1 MFLIPFEPKPQSR
14 PRATIR
20 GRHAAMYEDPKMMRW
35 RKQVTDYIKE
45 NYDGRYFD
53 GAICVK
59 VTFYMRTPQNVSNK
73 PSERAKDKT
82 KQLYSKYI
90 SERLWHVKKA
100 DLDNLIK
107 SLFDSISKSEI
118 VWSDDNIVCD
128 LRAKK
133 LYSPNPRIEIEIE
146 EIEEYE
152 ND

>member
-1 MFLIPFEPKPQSR
+1 
-14 PRATIR
+14 
-20 GRHAAMYEDPKMMRW
+20 MR
-35 RKQVTDYIKE
+35 KIKLR
-45 NYDGRYFD
+45 N
-53 GAICVK
+53 
-59 VTFYMRTPQNVSNK
+59 
-73 PSERAKDKT
+73 
-82 KQLYSKYI
+82 YI
-90 SERLWHVKKA
+90 SERLWHVKKP

>member
-1 MFLIPFEPKPQSR
+1 
-14 PRATIR
+14 
-20 GRHAAMYEDPKMMRW
+20 MYEDPKMMKW

-59 VTFYMRTPQNVSNK
+59 VTFYMRTPQNVSKK
-73 PSERAKDKT
+73 PSERAKDKA

-90 SERLWHVKKA
+90 SERLWHIKKA
-100 DLDNLIK
+100 DVDNLVK
-107 SLFDSISKSEI
+107 SLFDSISKAEI

-146 EIEEYE
+146 ELE
-152 ND
+152 

>member
-20 GRHAAMYEDPKMMRW
+20 GRHATVYEDPKMMKW

-59 VTFYMRTPQNVSNK
+59 
-73 PSERAKDKT
+73 A

-100 DLDNLIK
+100 DVDNLVK

-118 VWSDDNIVCD
+118 VWSDDAIVCD
-128 LRAKK
+128 LRARK

-146 EIEEYE
+146 EIE
-152 ND
+152 

>member
-1 MFLIPFEPKPQSR
+1 
-14 PRATIR
+14 
-20 GRHAAMYEDPKMMRW
+20 MYEDPKMMRW

-53 GAICVK
+53 GAVRVE
-59 VTFYMRTPQNVSNK
+59 VTFYMKAPQNVAKK
-73 PSERAKDKT
+73 PSERAKYKA

-90 SERLWHVKKA
+90 SRLLWHVKKP

-146 EIEEYE
+146 ELE
-152 ND
+152 

>member
-1 MFLIPFEPKPQSR
+1 MHEV
-14 PRATIR
+14 
-20 GRHAAMYEDPKMMRW
+20 PKMMKW

-45 NYDGRYFD
+45 NYNGRYFD
-53 GAICVK
+53 GAIRVE
-59 VTFYMRTPQNVSNK
+59 VTFYMKAPQSVSK
-73 PSERAKDKT
+73 RPSERAKSKA
-82 KQLYSKYI
+82 KELYLKYI
-90 SERLWHVKKA
+90 SRLLWHVKKP

-128 LRAKK
+128 LRARK

-146 EIEEYE
+146 EIEDYE

>member
-1 MFLIPFEPKPQSR
+1 
-14 PRATIR
+14 
-20 GRHAAMYEDPKMMRW
+20 MYEDPKMMKW
-35 RKQVTDYIKE
+35 RKEVTDYIKG

-53 GAICVK
+53 GAVRVE
-59 VTFYMRTPQNVSNK
+59 VTFYMKAPQNVSKK
-73 PSERAKDKT
+73 PSERAKHKA

-90 SERLWHVKKA
+90 SRLLWHVKKP

-146 EIEEYE
+146 EIEGYE
-152 ND
+152 DD

>member
-1 MFLIPFEPKPQSR
+1 
-14 PRATIR
+14 
-20 GRHAAMYEDPKMMRW
+20 MYEDPKMMRW

-53 GAICVK
+53 GAIRVE
-59 VTFYMRTPQNVSNK
+59 VTFYMRAPQSVSKN
-73 PSERAKDKT
+73 PSERSKDKA

-100 DLDNLIK
+100 DVDNLIK

-118 VWSDDNIVCD
+118 VWADDNIVCD
-128 LRAKK
+128 LRARK

>member
-1 MFLIPFEPKPQSR
+1 
-14 PRATIR
+14 
-20 GRHAAMYEDPKMMRW
+20 MYEDPKMMKW

-53 GAICVK
+53 DAIRVD
-59 VTFYMRTPQNVSNK
+59 VVFYMKAPQNMSKK
-73 PSERAKDKT
+73 PSERAKDKA

-90 SERLWHVKKA
+90 SGRLEHVKKP

-128 LRAKK
+128 LRARK

-146 EIEEYE
+146 EIEC
-152 ND
+152 

>member
-1 MFLIPFEPKPQSR
+1 
-14 PRATIR
+14 
-20 GRHAAMYEDPKMMRW
+20 MYEDPKMMKW

-45 NYDGRYFD
+45 NYDGHYFD
-53 GAICVK
+53 GAVRVE
-59 VTFYMRTPQNVSNK
+59 VTFYMKAPQNVSKK
-73 PSERAKDKT
+73 PSERSKDKA

-90 SERLWHVKKA
+90 SERLWHVKKP

-128 LRAKK
+128 LRARK
-133 LYSPNPRIEIEIE
+133 LYSPNPRIEIKIE

>member
-1 MFLIPFEPKPQSR
+1 
-14 PRATIR
+14 
-20 GRHAAMYEDPKMMRW
+20 MYEDPKMMKW

-53 GAICVK
+53 GAIRVE
-59 VTFYMRTPQNVSNK
+59 VTFYMKAPQSVSKK
-73 PSERAKDKT
+73 PSERAKDKA

-100 DLDNLIK
+100 DVDNLIK

-128 LRAKK
+128 LRARK

-146 EIEEYE
+146 EIEC
-152 ND
+152 

>member
-1 MFLIPFEPKPQSR
+1 
-14 PRATIR
+14 
-20 GRHAAMYEDPKMMRW
+20 MYEDPKMMKW
-35 RKQVTDYIKE
+35 RKQVTNYIKE

-53 GAICVK
+53 GAARVE
-59 VTFYMRTPQNVSNK
+59 VTFYMKAPHSVSKK
-73 PSERAKDKT
+73 PSERAKDKA

-90 SERLWHVKKA
+90 SRLLWHIKKP

-128 LRAKK
+128 LRARK

-152 ND
+152 NN

>member
-14 PRATIR
+14 PRDTIR
-20 GRHAAMYEDPKMMRW
+20 GRHATVYEDSKMMKW

-59 VTFYMRTPQNVSNK
+59 VTFYMRAPQSVSKK
-73 PSERAKDKT
+73 PSERAKDKA

-100 DLDNLIK
+100 DVDNLVK

-128 LRAKK
+128 LRARK

-146 EIEEYE
+146 EIE
-152 ND
+152 

>member
-1 MFLIPFEPKPQSR
+1 MKAPQS
-14 PRATIR
+14 
-20 GRHAAMYEDPKMMRW
+20 
-35 RKQVTDYIKE
+35 
-45 NYDGRYFD
+45 
-53 GAICVK
+53 
-59 VTFYMRTPQNVSNK
+59 VSKK
-73 PSERAKDKT
+73 PSERAKNKA

-90 SERLWHVKKA
+90 SERLWHVKKP

>member
-20 GRHAAMYEDPKMMRW
+20 GRHAAVYEDPKMMKW

-45 NYDGRYFD
+45 NYGGRYFD

-59 VTFYMRTPQNVSNK
+59 VTFYMRAPQDVSKK
-73 PSERAKDKT
+73 PSERAKDKA

-90 SERLWHVKKA
+90 SGRLEHVKKP

-146 EIEEYE
+146 EIE
-152 ND
+152 

>member
-1 MFLIPFEPKPQSR
+1 
-14 PRATIR
+14 
-20 GRHAAMYEDPKMMRW
+20 MYEDPKMMKW

-53 GAICVK
+53 GAIRVE
-59 VTFYMRTPQNVSNK
+59 VTFYMKAPQNVSKK
-73 PSERAKDKT
+73 PSERSKDKA

-90 SERLWHVKKA
+90 SERLWHVKKP
-100 DLDNLIK
+100 DSDNLIK

-128 LRAKK
+128 LRARK

-146 EIEEYE
+146 EIE
-152 ND
+152 

>member
-1 MFLIPFEPKPQSR
+1 
-14 PRATIR
+14 
-20 GRHAAMYEDPKMMRW
+20 MYEDSKMMKW

-53 GAICVK
+53 GAIRVK
-59 VTFYMRTPQNVSNK
+59 VTFYMRAPQNVSKK
-73 PSERAKDKT
+73 PSERSKDKA

-100 DLDNLIK
+100 DVDNLVK

-128 LRAKK
+128 LRARK

-146 EIEEYE
+146 EIE
-152 ND
+152 

>member
-1 MFLIPFEPKPQSR
+1 
-14 PRATIR
+14 
-20 GRHAAMYEDPKMMRW
+20 MYEDPKMMRW

-53 GAICVK
+53 GAVRVE
-59 VTFYMRTPQNVSNK
+59 VTFYIKAPQNVSKK
-73 PSERAKDKT
+73 PSERANDKA

-90 SERLWHVKKA
+90 SRLLWHVKKP

-118 VWSDDNIVCD
+118 VWTDDNIVCD

-146 EIEEYE
+146 ELE
-152 ND
+152 

>member
-20 GRHAAMYEDPKMMRW
+20 GRHAGMYEVPEMMKW

-45 NYDGRYFD
+45 NYNGRYFD
-53 GAICVK
+53 GTIRVD
-59 VTFYMRTPQNVSNK
+59 VVFYMKAPQNVSK
-73 PSERAKDKT
+73 RPSERSKDKA
-82 KQLYSKYI
+82 KQLYSRYI
-90 SERLWHVKKA
+90 SESLEHITKP

-128 LRAKK
+128 LRARK

-146 EIEEYE
+146 EIE
-152 ND
+152 

>member
-1 MFLIPFEPKPQSR
+1 
-14 PRATIR
+14 
-20 GRHAAMYEDPKMMRW
+20 MYEDSKMMRW

-45 NYDGRYFD
+45 NYDGHYFD
-53 GAICVK
+53 GAVRVE
-59 VTFYMRTPQNVSNK
+59 VTFYMKAPHNVSKK
-73 PSERAKDKT
+73 PSKRAKDKA

-90 SERLWHVKKA
+90 SRLLWHVKKS

-128 LRAKK
+128 LRARK

-146 EIEEYE
+146 EIE
-152 ND
+152 

>member
-1 MFLIPFEPKPQSR
+1 
-14 PRATIR
+14 
-20 GRHAAMYEDPKMMRW
+20 MYEDPKMMKW

-53 GAICVK
+53 GAVRVE
-59 VTFYMRTPQNVSNK
+59 VTFYMRTPQNVSKK
-73 PSERAKDKT
+73 PSERAKDKA

-128 LRAKK
+128 LRARK

-146 EIEEYE
+146 ELE
-152 ND
+152 

>member
-1 MFLIPFEPKPQSR
+1 
-14 PRATIR
+14 
-20 GRHAAMYEDPKMMRW
+20 MYEDPKMMKW

-53 GAICVK
+53 GAVRVE
-59 VTFYMRTPQNVSNK
+59 VTFYMKAPQNVSK
-73 PSERAKDKT
+73 RPSERAKYKA

-90 SERLWHVKKA
+90 SRLLWHVKKP

-146 EIEEYE
+146 ELE
-152 ND
+152 